1 MHVAIKAPCRWCE
14 SPTAPQKRAA
24 RTLSR
29 NFWQPKNFHAHRHR
43 VSSALAKTG
52 FTDESRQPI
61 RKPILHHD
69 GRSRSIADVATR
81 ACAHR
86 TTSRD
91 GARGDVARRSDAEFR
106 LQEIVDRL
114 RVG

>member
-29 NFWQPKNFHAHRHR
+29 NFWQSKNFHAHRHR

-52 FTDESRQPI
+52 LSGESPPPI

-69 GRSRSIADVATR
+69 GRCNRVTDVAAC

-86 TTSRD
+86 TTTRD
-91 GARGDVARRSDAEFR
+91 DARGDVARCSDAEFG
-106 LQEIVDRL
+106 LEQIVD
-114 RVG
+114 